1 MSLNFKLSFD
11 QTDFIDEEF
20 LKDLEHI
27 YNFYNDAIELE
38 YKANKEKI
46 NKPLG
51 TLDELMMTIR
61 GNNIQFGNIILYNF
75 NIPLLKRKFRQRN
88 L

>member
-27 YNFYNDAIELE
+27 HNFYNDAIELE
-38 YKANKEKI
+38 YKANKEK
-46 NKPLG
+46 KYHV
-51 TLDELMMTIR
+51 EH
-61 GNNIQFGNIILYNF
+61 
-75 NIPLLKRKFRQRN
+75 
-88 L
+88 

>member
-1 MSLNFKLSFD
+1 MSLSFKLSFD
-11 QTDFIDEEF
+11 QTDFVDEDF

-27 YNFYNDAIELE
+27 YNFYNDIVELE

-46 NKPLG
+46 NQQYNS
-51 TLDELMMTIR
+51 LDELIKSIR
-61 GNNIQFGNIILYNF
+61 ENNIQFGNIRLYNI
-75 NIPLLKRKFRQRN
+75 NIPALKKKFKERN